1 MVDRDA
7 APIAWKDGVLIAPQ
21 HLQRQDL
28 FHQRSLHARLTAL
41 SPHSWGI
48 GVLRLDE
55 AAIRQGQVRV
65 VELSAIFPD
74 GLIADVRAGE
84 PGAPAPRAL
93 GDAMAP
99 TAERLDVALG
109 VAELREGAD
118 NFAGDDARYQ
128 TRTRREVADL
138 GGGRSRVDLEVCE
151 PRLVVLLG
159 DEARIPGI
167 LAIKIGEVI
176 RGDDGAYAWSSSYVP
191 PVLSL
196 GAAPS
201 LQAEL
206 RELLALAIARRRALV
221 EVRREHDQGRAEF
234 LGRDITHY
242 LLLDA
247 LGTGIPRLRHLTLEA
262 STRPLEAFLAL
273 LEFAGR
279 LTSFATQV
287 DPAGFPAFVYLD
299 LRASFGELLRVIRS
313 MLGVALRQS
322 FVKIPLALRQE
333 DGMWLGRLADEASR
347 GCATYVL
354 AIESSLPAAEV
365 QAALP
370 RLSKIASWS
379 RITAHVKQATPGV
392 RIEHLP
398 RAPAELPQRPRHLY
412 FAIHTADADWRSV
425 IGERTI
431 AVFFPEPFD
440 PRRVR
445 VELFGILGAAASHGA
460 AAAESDGAA
469 AAAGGPPGGER

>member
-1 MVDRDA
+1 MAERDA
-7 APIAWKDGVLIAPQ
+7 EPIAWKDGVLIAPQ

-28 FHQRSLHARLTAL
+28 FHLHYVHDRLRSVSAHA
-41 SPHSWGI
+41 WGI
-48 GVLRLDE
+48 ASLRLDE
-55 AAIRQGQVRV
+55 AAIRQGQVRLT
-65 VELSAIFPD
+65 ELNAVFPD
-74 GLIADVRAGE
+74 GLVVDVRGGE

-99 TAERLDVALG
+99 TAERLDVSVAI
-109 VAELREGAD
+109 AELRDGQD
-118 NFAGDDARYQ
+118 NFAGGDARYR

-138 GGGRSRVDLEVCE
+138 AGGRSRVDIEVCE
-151 PRLVVLLG
+151 PNLSVLLG
-159 DEARIPGI
+159 DEARAPGV
-167 LAIKIGEVI
+167 LALKIGEVV

-191 PVLSL
+191 PVMSL

-221 EVRREHDQGRAEF
+221 EIRREQGPDRAEF

-247 LGTGIPRLRHLTLEA
+247 LGASIPLLRHLTLEP
-262 STRPLEAFLAL
+262 STSLLNAYLVL
-273 LEFAGR
+273 LEFGGR

-287 DPAGFPAFVYLD
+287 DPATFPAFLYLD
-299 LRASFGELLRVIRS
+299 LRACFGEMFRLIRS

-333 DGMWLGRLADEASR
+333 DGMWLGRLADEAAR
-347 GCATYVL
+347 GCARYVL
-354 AIESSLPAAEV
+354 AIESSLPQAEV
-365 QAALP
+365 QAGLP

-412 FAIHTADADWRSV
+412 FAIHTGDADWRSV

-445 VELFGILGAAASHGA
+445 VELFGILG
-460 AAAESDGAA
+460 
-469 AAAGGPPGGER
+469 PGGDEAREGSADDGS